1 MVGSWWNSKIL
12 THCVSWAWFVA
23 SVGCLEHYVSV
34 ENGAWH
40 GHCVWP
46 LCVLFVLCEN
56 CIVDASIFFFCN
68 AIFCC
73 CVFVH
78 LMILPDCAS
87 MRCPL
92 KWVVCV
98 VCVLCELL

>member
-1 MVGSWWNSKIL
+1 M
-12 THCVSWAWFVA
+12 SWAWFVA

-56 CIVDASIFFFCN
+56 CIVDASIFLF
-68 AIFCC
+68 
-73 CVFVH
+73 
-78 LMILPDCAS
+78 
-87 MRCPL
+87 
-92 KWVVCV
+92 
-98 VCVLCELL
+98 CVLVFIPVCLCVRVFCYGRMVDALAC